1 MSSSDFDADIFLQ
14 IGKLLHKQDIEDDQ
28 KKSLILE
35 DTKSQLYNSIENI
48 ETNELGIQLIFKLLD
63 LIENYKEE

>member
-14 IGKLLHKQDIEDDQ
+14 IGKLLHKQDTEDDQ

-35 DTKSQLYNSIENI
+35 NTKSQLYNSIESI
-48 ETNELGIQLIFKLLD
+48 KTNELGIQLLVKLLD
-63 LIENYKEE
+63 IINNEE

>member
-14 IGKLLHKQDIEDDQ
+14 IGKLLHKQDTEDDQ

-35 DTKSQLYNSIENI
+35 NTKSQLYNSIESI
-48 ETNELGIQLIFKLLD
+48 ETTELGIQLLVKLLD
-63 LIENYKEE
+63 IINNEE